1 MEKSLKSIATNF
13 GLYLGILLT
22 MATVIPYIIDIGLL
36 TNTWLG
42 VFILIS
48 IIVFG
53 IISVA
58 KAKQAQ
64 NGYASFKE
72 AFTAYF
78 ITIALGLLI
87 STLVSYVL
95 FNFIDTNAAEV
106 LKEKT
111 IEKTVQMLEN
121 YNSPTSII
129 DETVEKLESQNNYSL
144 INIAQGLVGYILM
157 FSIIGLIVA
166 AAMKK
171 KNPEDE

>member
-36 TNTWLG
+36 TNTSLG
-42 VFILIS
+42 VFILIAV
-48 IIVFG
+48 IVFG

-78 ITIALGLLI
+78 ITIAIGLLI

-111 IEKTVQMLEN
+111 IEKTVQLLEN
-121 YNSPTSII
+121 YNSPTDVI
-129 DETVEKLESQNNYSL
+129 DETVENMEAQNNYS
-144 INIAQGLVGYILM
+144 IVNMVKGLAGYLAM
-157 FSIIGLIVA
+157 FSVIGLIVA

-171 KNPEDE
+171 KNPDTE

>member
-42 VFILIS
+42 IFILIS

-58 KAKQAQ
+58 KAKQAN

-121 YNSPTSII
+121 YNSPTDVI
-129 DETVEKLESQNNYSL
+129 DQTVEKLESQNNYSL
-144 INIAQGLVGYILM
+144 VNIAQGLVGYILM